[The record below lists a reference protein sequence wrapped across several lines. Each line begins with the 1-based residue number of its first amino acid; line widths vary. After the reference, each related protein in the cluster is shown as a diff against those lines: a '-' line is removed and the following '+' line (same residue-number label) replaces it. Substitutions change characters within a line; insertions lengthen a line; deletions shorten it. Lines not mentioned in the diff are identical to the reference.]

1 MSKANERKTFE
12 INAEDDFEK
21 MKKVFEEIDE
31 ILLPIV
37 KEAEEWDPKKT
48 DTTNLGLN
56 LKKRME
62 KVNSLIP
69 FNVTV
74 NDSLDKYIRMD
85 IYELLVNTVD
95 SYIDKLSDIAEI
107 NISERKDDIFSNF
120 QTRMNVFF
128 QNLKEDSLDIVEES
142 EKLKKDVF
150 KNWLYSISKLK
161 LLSKTNKDSYSN
173 LELKIRNSIR
183 DNFIKS
189 EAKDILKEVKIMKKE
204 TKGKQIHKIIE
215 DNLLPVLNDSVEMF
229 KKILDKIETLKRE
242 IYNQTNEVLNENKK
256 CDIIFEPFIKLI
268 DLFQNI
274 QKDFTT
280 TFGELSK
287 TKLNN
292 INMKAQNISSYIK
305 KSRMIISKND
315 KIASNNNAAFQ
326 KYNEMENIVDN
337 LRLNAKESTIA
348 LNNVSK
354 TGELSL
360 VIEKT
365 SKLFVTNI
373 NFVENF
379 INWWGKN
386 EFNTINHTIDNLS
399 EMLPLKG

>member
-1 MSKANERKTFE
+1 
-12 INAEDDFEK
+12 
-21 MKKVFEEIDE
+21 
-31 ILLPIV
+31 
-37 KEAEEWDPKKT
+37 
-48 DTTNLGLN
+48 
-56 LKKRME
+56 
-62 KVNSLIP
+62 
-69 FNVTV
+69 
-74 NDSLDKYIRMD
+74 
-85 IYELLVNTVD
+85 
-95 SYIDKLSDIAEI
+95 
-107 NISERKDDIFSNF
+107 
-120 QTRMNVFF
+120 
-128 QNLKEDSLDIVEES
+128 
-142 EKLKKDVF
+142 
-150 KNWLYSISKLK
+150 
-161 LLSKTNKDSYSN
+161 
-173 LELKIRNSIR
+173 
-183 DNFIKS
+183 
-189 EAKDILKEVKIMKKE
+189 
-204 TKGKQIHKIIE
+204 
-215 DNLLPVLNDSVEMF
+215 MF